1 MTEITIEQAQN
12 RFDRVISFY
21 INQYRISWETM
32 GLFKIAFGNLA
43 FTKLVDAYQN
53 SFEPTLFYTKRYQYD
68 H

>member
-12 RFDRVISFY
+12 RFDRNIQFY
-21 INQYRISWETM
+21 INQYRIRWETM
-32 GLFKIAFGNLA
+32 GLFDS